1 MNLKLQLETSAPRL
15 ERSSFCATKWNKK
28 AGVED
33 GKGAQIT
40 IIIDITQNPSIMNT
54 IPSISAFHRLLS
66 LPEPKHPLVSVIN
79 LSESVFLEDEVWKGF
94 VNRFYCVALKRE
106 AKGKIRYGQQHYDY
120 DKGVLSFTA
129 PNQVQYLDLEKMD
142 CDSNGFLLIFHPDIL
157 LKHPLNQI
165 ISGYGFFSYA
175 VNEALHL
182 SEDEE
187 NNLIEILHKIDREC
201 QHIDRHTQE
210 IILSQI
216 DLLLNYSNRF
226 YERQFITRKNSNH
239 QLLVKFEKFMND
251 YFENDSDEKGLLT
264 VHHIAEAMN
273 LSPNY
278 LSDLLRIQTGQNT
291 QQHIHEKLISKAK
304 EKLSTTEL
312 SVGEIAYQLGFEH
325 AQSFSTLFKKKTEM
339 SPLAF
344 RRSFN

>member
-1 MNLKLQLETSAPRL
+1 MHTIKSAS
-15 ERSSFCATKWNKK
+15 E
-28 AGVED
+28 
-33 GKGAQIT
+33 
-40 IIIDITQNPSIMNT
+40 
-54 IPSISAFHRLLS
+54 FHRLLS

-79 LSESVFLEDEVWKGF
+79 LSDAVFLEDDTWKGF
-94 VNRFYCVALKRE
+94 VSRFYCVALKRDST
-106 AKGKIRYGQQHYDY
+106 GKIRYGQQHYDY

-129 PNQVQYLDLEKMD
+129 PNQVQYLDLDTID
-142 CDSNGFLLIFHPDIL
+142 CNGTGYLLIFHEDFL
-157 LKHPLNQI
+157 LTHLLAQT
-165 ISGYGFFSYA
+165 ISGFGFFSYA

-187 NNLIEILHKIDREC
+187 NDLLEILYKINKEC

-239 QLLVKFEKFMND
+239 QLLVRFEKFLND
-251 YFENDSDEKGLLT
+251 YFDQEQTAEKGLLT
-264 VHHIAEAMN
+264 VHIAAEAMS

-278 LSDLLRIQTGQNT
+278 LSDLLRVHTGQNT

-304 EKLSTTEL
+304 EKLSSTQL
-312 SVGEIAYQLGFEH
+312 SVSEIAYILGFEH
-325 AQSFSTLFKKKTEM
+325 AQSFSTLFKKKTQM
-339 SPLAF
+339 APLEF
-344 RRSFN
+344 RAKFKLN